1 MTTISQFWT
10 LPPAILGGAA
20 AAAGIALANSV
31 GSISGVVSPYLIGW
45 FQTHTGATGGG
56 VYGLAISM
64 LIGSALVFAIPARMV
79 NSKKQAAMKVQSD
92 TGGVRRPVVTAEI

>member
-1 MTTISQFWT
+1 
-10 LPPAILGGAA
+10 
-20 AAAGIALANSV
+20 
-31 GSISGVVSPYLIGW
+31 
-45 FQTHTGATGGG
+45 
-56 VYGLAISM
+56 M